1 VIISKMSELAK
12 IGHYRRKV
20 EVFDI
25 EGLKNLRV
33 ELEKKPNL
41 KKRLG
46 QDFEGTLKAEG
57 IIVDEAFKKEVEKQ
71 CRARISIRIKARM
84 AKLPKSKKVYYSM
97 VASGKPIKVRVKIDR
112 KKGKTMI
119 TPRSDK
125 K

>member
-1 VIISKMSELAK
+1 MSELSR
-12 IGHYRRKV
+12 IGHYKRRV
-20 EVFDI
+20 EVFNI

-33 ELEKKPNL
+33 ELEKDPNL
-41 KKRLG
+41 KKRLK
-46 QDFEGTLKAEG
+46 QDFEGTLKTEG
-57 IIVDEAFKKEVEKQ
+57 VIVDEAFRKEVEKQ
-71 CRARISIRIKARM
+71 CDVRMNGRIKARM

-112 KKGKTMI
+112 KKGKTII